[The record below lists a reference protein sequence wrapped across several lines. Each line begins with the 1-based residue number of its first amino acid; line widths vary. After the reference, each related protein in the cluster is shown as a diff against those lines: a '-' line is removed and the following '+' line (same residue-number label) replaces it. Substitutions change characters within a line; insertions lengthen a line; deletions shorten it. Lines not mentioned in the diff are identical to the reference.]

1 MCYNKV
7 NVMWMNEEEISKWA
21 FKKCKENDLKKFWS
35 LITDSEWAYYYYIFV
50 KDRPEVLKYIK
61 K

>member
-1 MCYNKV
+1 
-7 NVMWMNEEEISKWA
+7 MWMNEEEISKWA
-21 FKKCKENDLKKFWS
+21 YKKCKDNDQEELWS
-35 LITDSEWAYYYYIFV
+35 LITDSEWAYQYCINV